1 MSAEPI
7 TDAPRDVPD
16 DAPHISTTAGKLA
29 QLRKL
34 NDEAIHA
41 GSARAVEAQHA
52 KGKMTARERILALL
66 DEGSF
71 VETDALAR
79 HRAHDFGLDK
89 NRPYGDGVVTGYG
102 TIDARPVC
110 VFSQDF
116 TVFGGSLGEV
126 FGEKIVK
133 VMDLALKTGCP
144 VIGINDSGGARIQEG
159 VVSLGLYGEIFYRN
173 VMASGVVPQVSLI
186 MGPCAG
192 GAVYSPA
199 ITDFTL
205 MVDKT
210 SHMFITGPDVIKTV
224 TGEDVGMEDLGGAR
238 AHNSKSG
245 VAHFMA
251 SDENDCLELTKVLLS
266 YLPSN
271 NLEEPPGFEPVDL
284 DTLEADEQLDTFI
297 PDSSNMPYDMH
308 GILQHI
314 LDDGEFLEVQALWA
328 QNIITGYGRVDGRP
342 VGIVANQPMHFA
354 GTLNIDASEKASRFV
369 RTCDAFNVPVLTF
382 VDVPGFLPGTD
393 QEWQGIIRR
402 GAKLIYAYCEATVPK
417 VTVITRKA
425 YGGAYDVMGSKHLRS
440 DISFAWPTAE
450 IAVMGAQ
457 GAANII
463 HRRTLANAG
472 KEGEDVEALRSELI
486 EDYADHFANPYIA
499 AERGYIDAVIEPSQ
513 TRREIIKALRLLRNK
528 RESLPPKKHGNI
540 PL

>member
-1 MSAEPI
+1 
-7 TDAPRDVPD
+7 
-16 DAPHISTTAGKLA
+16 
-29 QLRKL
+29 
-34 NDEAIHA
+34 
-41 GSARAVEAQHA
+41 
-52 KGKMTARERILALL
+52 
-66 DEGSF
+66 
-71 VETDALAR
+71 
-79 HRAHDFGLDK
+79 
-89 NRPYGDGVVTGYG
+89 
-102 TIDARPVC
+102 
-110 VFSQDF
+110 
-116 TVFGGSLGEV
+116 
-126 FGEKIVK
+126 
-133 VMDLALKTGCP
+133 
-144 VIGINDSGGARIQEG
+144 
-159 VVSLGLYGEIFYRN
+159 
-173 VMASGVVPQVSLI
+173 
-186 MGPCAG
+186 
-192 GAVYSPA
+192 
-199 ITDFTL
+199 
-205 MVDKT
+205 
-210 SHMFITGPDVIKTV
+210 MFITGPDVIKTV
-224 TGEDVGMEDLGGAR
+224 TGEDVEMEDLGGAR
-238 AHNSKSG
+238 THNSKSG

-271 NLEEPPGFEPVDL
+271 NLEEAPLFEPEDI
-284 DTLEADEQLDTFI
+284 DSLEPDDELDTFI

-308 GILQHI
+308 QILEHI

-342 VGIVANQPMHFA
+342 VGIVANQPMQFA

-417 VTVITRKA
+417 ITVITRKA

-463 HRRTLANAG
+463 HRRTLAAAG
-472 KEGEDVEALRSELI
+472 KEGKDVEALRAELI

-499 AERGYIDAVIEPSQ
+499 AERGYIDAVIEPSK
-513 TRREIIKALRLLRNK
+513 TRREIIKALRLLKNK